1 MTTLIFASLA
11 ALLAFAQTGL
21 RELTAFL
28 RSLFLLF
35 RACMTERRVIGVL
48 GRGVTRKR
56 ILRRTFTAAFW
67 SVPSY
72 LRGDYRQAARRL
84 NPLIRHIESQLAT
97 LSEKQRQDLAVAEDT
112 VELMAAVFNHQ
123 MRCHLLGGALED
135 AMQSLLR
142 ARAALG
148 VERLRAFPEIDFKNA
163 QLVKA
168 GLAAGR
174 LIDGSGLSALL
185 INPPDAS
192 MDLRGLNTPA
202 ARRRLSRPV
211 RISDLAR
218 QPRKERSG
226 SGADSEASSGSKMG
240 VVIPFRLEPKTE
252 TPLL

>member
-1 MTTLIFASLA
+1 MTTLILASAA
-11 ALLAFAQTGL
+11 ALLAFAHTGV
-21 RELTAFL
+21 RELIAFI

-35 RACMTERRVIGVL
+35 RACISEQRVVGVL
-48 GRGVTRKR
+48 GRGVARKR
-56 ILRRTFTAAFW
+56 ILRRAFAAAFW
-67 SVPSY
+67 SLPSY

-112 VELMAAVFNHQ
+112 VELMAAVFDHQ

-135 AMQSLLR
+135 AMQTLLR

-185 INPPDAS
+185 INPPEVGV
-192 MDLRGLNTPA
+192 DLRSLNQPP
-202 ARRRLSRPV
+202 RRRLRRPV

-218 QPRKERSG
+218 QPRKDR
-226 SGADSEASSGSKMG
+226 GADPANPDAPAEGRMG
-240 VVIPFRLEPKTE
+240 VVIPFRLESRTE